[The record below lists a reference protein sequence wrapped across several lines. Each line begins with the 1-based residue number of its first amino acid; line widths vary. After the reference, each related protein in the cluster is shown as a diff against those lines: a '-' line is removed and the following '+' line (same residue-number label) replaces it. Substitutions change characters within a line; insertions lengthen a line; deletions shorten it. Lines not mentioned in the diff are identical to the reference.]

1 MTPSKR
7 PNKND
12 KKLTMCAINLLRS
25 HLGSSNLSKEIEMY
39 ELSQDVTN
47 ILEMNNAG
55 MNPVATSLFVIIMIE
70 TTKLDVMS
78 SFATMI
84 AETQN

>member
-1 MTPSKR
+1 
-7 PNKND
+7 
-12 KKLTMCAINLLRS
+12 MCAINLLRS